1 MSNVTLEL
9 DFLGGVNSAVA
20 SVGVRPDLLDSM
32 ARLFGEN
39 RDQELVTLWD
49 MARALSRVT

>member
-1 MSNVTLEL
+1 MTLEL

-49 MARALSRVT
+49 MARALSRGVT